1 MRGPG
6 VRRGG
11 VGRGVL
17 WGLAAAVP
25 LAFLGV
31 FFAWPVVTLVAR
43 GFVGDDG
50 GLDLSGFAEVFSEP
64 RTWRIVGLTL
74 WQAVLGTALSL
85 LLGVPGV
92 RAVPVPVPRAA
103 GRARARHGPFVLRPS
118 SSASRSGPARAGR
131 PARVPAAR
139 RDVRAIVVA
148 LVFFNYSVWC
158 ARSAGSGSTST
169 RAPSRRARPRRDAV
183 ARVPHR
189 DAPGAHARDPSAASI
204 VFLSARRRSAS
215 CSCSA
220 ASATGRSRRRSGSN
234 TSSSTCAPRRCCRS
248 CSSWSSRRRSG
259 ANRTRARRERP

>member
-1 MRGPG
+1 MRGRE

-85 LLGVPGV
+85 LLGVPGAYVLYRCRFPGRRVV
-92 RAVPVPVPRAA
+92 RALVTV
-103 GRARARHGPFVLRPS
+103 PFVLPTVVVGV
-118 SSASRSGPARAGR
+118 AFRSLLVQGGTLGFLRLDETFA
-131 PARVPAAR
+131 
-139 RDVRAIVVA
+139 AIVVA
-148 LVFFNYSVWC
+148 LVLVVTSVV
-158 ARSAGSGSTST
+158 TE
-169 RAPSRRARPRRDAV
+169 
-183 ARVPHR
+183 
-189 DAPGAHARDPSAASI
+189 I
-204 VFLSARRRSAS
+204 VRARRRRAARR
-215 CSCSA
+215 SA
-220 ASATGRSRRRSGSN
+220 AGAGEGAGQPPIAAPVATAPVAATPVAEIVGAGR
-234 TSSSTCAPRRCCRS
+234 
-248 CSSWSSRRRSG
+248 
-259 ANRTRARRERP
+259 